1 MTIQKLPG
9 SAITPGTITVTQ
21 LESSVATTVQTG
33 GGPKLTNI
41 QVTNNAYTVL
51 DDTAVSV
58 AGGYIKITGT
68 GFVTGCSVIIGTVVA
83 TSVSFISSTEV
94 RAQVPAQSAGTYTVY
109 LINPDG
115 GVGIRV
121 NGLNY
126 SSTPTWTT
134 TSPLPSG
141 VKDSAI
147 SIQLVAASNSAITF
161 SLQAGST
168 LPTGLTLSSSG
179 LLSGTVTGIATETT
193 YNFTI
198 VATDAENQDT
208 PQAFS
213 ITIIVGD
220 LYFRLTTLL
229 LPGDTGT
236 NVLSDASTNN
246 FNLTAYG
253 DARASN
259 FTPYSTGWSL
269 LTRDRSFITI
279 PASSDF
285 DLINTDFTLEF
296 WLNWNALNT
305 MASAGSHLGGNM
317 MSTAT
322 NGWAVTWNVSG
333 SVFNTLNFVTYS
345 SGTPTTNSFTVSFLP
360 GTWYHAA
367 FVRSGSA
374 ANNLKLFVNGQQT
387 GAAQTAVTYSV
398 AGSTLVIGSG
408 AYTQNGTYSGNADYS
423 VSNFRLTK
431 SVVYAANF
439 TPSTTRLTSLSATTL
454 LLFTDGQL
462 INRGTNTG
470 AITSS
475 GHTSTRVSLNSY
487 NPFNITNTGVNGSI
501 YLDGTGDYVGLADSA
516 VLDAP
521 GDFTLECWYYPITN
535 PADCGIVSLNNGGA
549 SATVGPAIRCSA
561 GTFNWSTSDI
571 TLNSGTSV
579 LYQWHHLSLVRNGT
593 GANNV
598 KAYINGQQVAQGS
611 GNSTQ
616 LPPQGMVIG
625 RYYTGVDNYYAQG
638 YVADVRYVV
647 GTAVYTANFTPTT
660 SRLTTVANTQ
670 VLTCQF
676 DQPHNNHT
684 FLDSS
689 SNQFVITRY
698 GNASQGTFSPFSQN
712 GWSAAFNSTSNYIS
726 VAYNAAF
733 NWSLGART
741 YEAFIL
747 PTSNAANNG
756 IFCLGNLSSS
766 QTWELYMNTS
776 GQIVFRYWN
785 GSGQLVT
792 TSGTVALNTWSHI
805 AFVYDGSSAITIY
818 INGVLSASTTRAGT
832 PITDTNT
839 LTIGR
844 NAVGDGGNITFTGYI
859 SNVRMTTAVVY
870 TGNFTPAT
878 TTLTTTS
885 QGVSAANVAL
895 LVLTTNRFTDQS
907 TASPKTVSLT
917 GSPLIQALS
926 PFAPSGPYTP
936 SIHGGSMYLDGT
948 GDYLEMTY
956 NAAFKFAASQDFC
969 VEFWAYATSSL
980 TANYI
985 LSQVTTN
992 NWGFIFGVGSV
1003 TSGRMGVYYGN
1014 GATNSVQYL
1023 DDTAAFPLYQWIHV
1037 AWCRTSGTMSLF
1049 VDGTRR
1055 STVANTNAINLTTDR
1070 GIRIGAHQDGAAS
1083 TFWPGYIASLRSI
1096 VGNSPYDATLTTLTL
1111 PTTPAT
1117 STANT
1122 SILLNFV
1129 DGAIIDRTGRNVLET
1144 VADAKT
1150 SSVVTKFTGGSMYF
1164 DGTGDWTI
1172 IPTSPNFGY
1181 GTGDFTIEL
1190 WLYWT
1195 GSGTQTIVSNLT
1207 ADASTNPHLYIGTN
1221 VLKYF
1226 TASTDRITGPTLSA
1240 NQWYHIAIS
1249 RSSGSTRLFVNG
1261 TQSGSTYA
1269 DSNNYGTTAP
1279 FALGTYWNNGTPS
1292 SASTLS
1298 GYVSDLRI
1306 TRGYARYTANFT
1318 VPASRFIAQ

>member
-33 GGPKLTNI
+33 GSPKLTNI
-41 QVTNNAYTVL
+41 QVTDNAYTVL

-68 GFVTGCSVIIGTVVA
+68 GFVTGCSVIIGSVVA

-109 LINPDG
+109 LVNPDG

-126 SSTPTWTT
+126 SSMPTWTT

-213 ITIIVGD
+213 ITISVAD

-345 SGTPTTNSFTVSFLP
+345 SGTPTSNSFTVSFLP

-462 INRGTNTG
+462 INRGTNIG

-487 NPFNITNTGVNGSI
+487 NPFNITNTGVNGSM
-501 YLDGTGDYVGLADSA
+501 YFDGTGDYLT
-516 VLDAP
+516 AP
-521 GDFTLECWYYPITN
+521 GNNAFALTSVDWTIEAWIYPTAINTYNFIYSREGSTN
-535 PADCGIVSLNNGGA
+535 ATTEIELYFGSTGALNLTVCVSSTVY
-549 SATVGPAIRCSA
+549 SANTSA
-561 GTFNWSTSDI
+561 GAIIINAWQH
-571 TLNSGTSV
+571 V
-579 LYQWHHLSLVRNGT
+579 AVVRNGGT
-593 GANNV
+593 LTI
-598 KAYINGQQVAQGS
+598 YINGVSVAT
-611 GNSTQ
+611 NTTLSTLSLNDPGTSYVPNIINQ
-616 LPPQGMVIG
+616 AAAANRGM
-625 RYYTGVDNYYAQG
+625 QG
-638 YVADVRYVV
+638 YSSNFRFVK
-647 GTAVYTANFTPTT
+647 GTAVYTANFTPPTQP
-660 SRLTTVANTQ
+660 LTAIANTQ
-670 VLTCQF
+670 LLTLQY

-689 SNQFVITRY
+689 SNQFLITRN
-698 GNASQGTFSPFSQN
+698 GNATQGTFSPFSPA
-712 GWSAAFNSTSNYIS
+712 GWSVYFIDTSSHNISAVTGAETSPGTGDFCAELWYWTSKSGNQALIGNLESNTETQWVFTLITGGVIRIQGWNNTYVSGTSGPLNSWNHVAVCRSGTTMSIFVNGSRVGTATVTNNFSGTSNIR
-726 VAYNAAF
+726 V
-733 NWSLGART
+733 GG
-741 YEAFIL
+741 
-747 PTSNAANNG
+747 P
-756 IFCLGNLSSS
+756 
-766 QTWELYMNTS
+766 
-776 GQIVFRYWN
+776 
-785 GSGQLVT
+785 
-792 TSGTVALNTWSHI
+792 
-805 AFVYDGSSAITIY
+805 
-818 INGVLSASTTRAGT
+818 NGVDYFL
-832 PITDTNT
+832 
-839 LTIGR
+839 
-844 NAVGDGGNITFTGYI
+844 GYI
-859 SNVRMTTAVVY
+859 SNARFVKGSSVYDPTQVSITVPTGPLTAITNTKFLVCQSNRLRDISSN
-870 TGNFTPAT
+870 NF
-878 TTLTTTS
+878 TLTTS
-885 QGVSAANVAL
+885 
-895 LVLTTNRFTDQS
+895 
-907 TASPKTVSLT
+907 
-917 GSPLIQALS
+917 GSPQVQAFS
-926 PFAPSGPYTP
+926 PFAPTAVYSPAV
-936 SIHGGSMYLDGT
+936 HGGSMYLDGT

-956 NAAFKFAASQDFC
+956 NPAFKFAASQDFC

-1055 STVANTNAINLTTDR
+1055 STVSNTNAINLTTDR
-1070 GIRIGAHQDGAAS
+1070 GIRIGAHQDGAANQ
-1083 TFWPGYIASLRSI
+1083 FWPGYIANLRSI
-1096 VGNSPYDATLTTLTL
+1096 VGNSPYNATLTTLTL
-1111 PTTPAT
+1111 PTAPLT

-1144 VADAKT
+1144 VADART

-1164 DGTGDWTI
+1164 DGTGDYATI
-1172 IPTSPNFGY
+1172 PASELFTLR
-1181 GTGDFTIEL
+1181 TADFTVECWIYFVNFNNQQFVGTL
-1190 WLYWT
+1190 STNSTTSWAFYVQGSNLIFSNWNVTAVSYSTASMTTLTWYHVAT
-1195 GSGTQTIVSNLT
+1195 TRQSGT
-1207 ADASTNPHLYIGTN
+1207 
-1221 VLKYF
+1221 F
-1226 TASTDRITGPTLSA
+1226 
-1240 NQWYHIAIS
+1240 
-1249 RSSGSTRLFVNG
+1249 RLFVNG
-1261 TQSGSTYA
+1261 TVVN
-1269 DSNNYGTTAP
+1269 SN
-1279 FALGTYWNNGTPS
+1279 TPAVQDYS
-1292 SASTLS
+1292 SAQTLYIGDDVAHTGTGAFT
-1298 GYVSDLRI
+1298 GYISDLRI

-1318 VPASRFIAQ
+1318 APASRFIAQ